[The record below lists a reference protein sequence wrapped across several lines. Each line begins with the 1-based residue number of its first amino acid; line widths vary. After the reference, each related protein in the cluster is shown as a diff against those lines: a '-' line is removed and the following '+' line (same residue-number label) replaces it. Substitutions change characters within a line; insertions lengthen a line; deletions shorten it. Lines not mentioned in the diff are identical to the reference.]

1 MGSKKFIF
9 TGYAKHTFW
18 SVYLEKL
25 MIFGEIFDT
34 KLATFWKEKEISNFL
49 LLPKCGQLRV
59 EYILQNHEFL
69 KVNWPKSMLR
79 IPCTNQIF

>member
-1 MGSKKFIF
+1 MGPKKFIS
-9 TGYAKHTFW
+9 TGYAKRNFL
-18 SVYLEKL
+18 SAYLEKL

-34 KLATFWKEKEISNFL
+34 KLATFWKEKDISNS
-49 LLPKCGQLRV
+49 LLPKCGQFRV
-59 EYILQNHEFL
+59 EYFLRNHEFL